1 MDKQEVLVRTAFK
14 LFYQQGIHAVGVN
27 LVLSESGIAKRT
39 LYNYFPS
46 KDDLIEA
53 TVRYRDHEYY
63 AWLNERLA
71 SVPSGKPALLELFDA
86 LDDWFNSRVANLEH
100 FNGCFFINASAEF
113 GDRENAIHK
122 ACAEHKAKVTDLIK
136 SHVMEFCE
144 PNELVAEITNLVV
157 MLKEGA
163 ISIAHVQ
170 GRLNSAVESKNI
182 LNNILERYELTK

>member
-1 MDKQEVLVRTAFK
+1 MDKREVLVRTAFK
-14 LFYQQGIHAVGVN
+14 LFYQQGINAVGVN
-27 LVLSESGIAKRT
+27 LVLAESGVAKRT

-53 TVRYRDHEYY
+53 TVRYRDREYY
-63 AWLNERLA
+63 AWLNARLA
-71 SVPSGKPALLELFDA
+71 NVSTGKPALLELFNA

-113 GDRENAIHK
+113 GDREHAIHK
-122 ACAEHKAKVTDLIK
+122 ACAEHKAKITALIK
-136 SHVMEFCE
+136 SRVSEF
-144 PNELVAEITNLVV
+144 VALEETIEEITNLVV

-170 GRLNSAVESKNI
+170 GNLNASLEAKSI
-182 LNNILERYELTK
+182 LYNFLERY

>member
-14 LFYQQGIHAVGVN
+14 LFYQHGIHAVGVN
-27 LVLSESGIAKRT
+27 LILAESGIAKRT

-63 AWLNERLA
+63 TWLNESIE
-71 SVPSGKPALLELFDA
+71 SVPVGKSALLELFNA
-86 LDDWFNSRVANLEH
+86 LDDWFNSRVDNIEN
-100 FNGCFFINASAEF
+100 FNGCFFVNASAEF
-113 GDRENAIHK
+113 GNREHAVHK
-122 ACAEHKAKVTDLIK
+122 ACAEHKYKVTALIK
-136 SHVMEFCE
+136 SHVSDFCFLE
-144 PNELVAEITNLVV
+144 KTIERITNLVV

-170 GRLNSAVESKNI
+170 GNLNAALEAKCI
-182 LNNILERYELTK
+182 LNNVLEKYC